1 MNLIPCP
8 DCGHQVSHTARRC
21 PNCGK
26 TFTTMGGVIV
36 AIIIGVIIFA
46 IFGSA
51 FFN

>member
-1 MNLIPCP
+1 
-8 DCGHQVSHTARRC
+8 
-21 PNCGK
+21 
-26 TFTTMGGVIV
+26 MGGVIV